1 MYEVKPTSRFKKDL
15 RTIAG
20 SGRDISPMI
29 HAVKLLAQGIALPA
43 RYRDHDLKG
52 EWLGHRECHI
62 APDWLLIY
70 KKHEDILVLTLTR
83 TGTHSDLFKK

>member
-15 RTIAG
+15 RMIAG
-20 SGRDISPMI
+20 SGRDISPMT
-29 HAVKLLAQGIALPA
+29 HTVELLAQGITLPA

-70 KKHEDILVLTLTR
+70 KKHDDILVLTLTR